1 MTTTPTLTGHY
12 AATHRADADALELQ
26 LVRAAP
32 SRHHRSGSDWPTHR
46 ARARHR
52 RRRHHE
58 ATR

>member
-1 MTTTPTLTGHY
+1 MTTIPTRTGHH
-12 AATHRADADALELQ
+12 AATHLADPDHPDLR